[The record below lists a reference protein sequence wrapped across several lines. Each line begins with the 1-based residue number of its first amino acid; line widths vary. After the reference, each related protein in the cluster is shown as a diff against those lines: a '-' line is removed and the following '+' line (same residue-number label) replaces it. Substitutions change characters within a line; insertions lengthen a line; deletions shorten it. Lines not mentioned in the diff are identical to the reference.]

1 MSIKT
6 TVGQV
11 AMVGGDHHI
20 RPDWILV
27 DERSSRFA
35 KGRRRGNLY
44 ALVEVSGP
52 RSKRESMSAR
62 LLDLVREV
70 YYGWRGS
77 ATAGLQQAVRDV
89 NSFLFDENRDSLPD
103 EQWSAGISCVALRDD
118 DLFVVQ
124 GGPAAV
130 LVAHDG
136 QATRYPDVS
145 PWLTDLPS
153 DEGESGPLGARRD
166 AYVSLFHARVAEG
179 DTILLLDSSM
189 ARSLS
194 RDKWL
199 SALSGEPVGAVLGA
213 LAGASKGE
221 DHSALAVR
229 LVGDKGPGQTAPSL
243 SEPGTEAL
251 SGQPE
256 PGQGDQSPI
265 LAVSARLLQS
275 AGGVLVAVLTSLW
288 AVLLTLLRQLMPS
301 QPSPQ
306 GAAGRQDTK
315 VSSGTK
321 GPSGRRMA
329 TKGERDPMEMMQK
342 LLVAVAIGIPLIVA
356 AVVLLVY
363 LQRGQARTAE
373 LEALWQS
380 ASASWEKATAAG
392 TDADARTHLA
402 EAQGHLDGLS
412 VLQADHPGAVDLQKR
427 IDARLDEINQVRR
440 INWVAP
446 LATYPGGADL
456 TRVVVQ
462 GAHVFVMDR
471 SAGRVYHHQLD
482 ELQQSLEPGTEG
494 TVLLSRGDVVG
505 DVLVGDLV
513 DMVWMPAGEGRQ
525 RDRLVILESNRGLLE
540 FDPATEEL
548 RSLVV
553 AQSDTWQMP
562 ELVGSYY
569 GRFYLLDSQA
579 GKIWRYAPTPDGHSS
594 PPDDWLQVVT
604 DLVGTVDM
612 AIGNS
617 IYLLYGDG
625 RLAKF
630 TTGNPDAFDVS
641 GWNEPLRSPSA
652 LYTRPP
658 EDVKWLWIADRG
670 NSRIVRSGKGGE
682 FKEQF
687 RLADEQAAEVENVLG
702 AVTSLFVDE
711 IGGRAFVL
719 SGQKL
724 YLLILP
730 D

>member
-6 TVGQV
+6 TVCQV

-27 DERSSRFA
+27 DERSSRLV

-52 RSKRESMSAR
+52 RSEREIMSTQ
-62 LLDLVREV
+62 LLEVVREV

-77 ATAGLQQAVRDV
+77 VTAGLQQAVRDV
-89 NSFLFDENRDSLPD
+89 NAFLFDENRDSLPD

-118 DLFVVQ
+118 DLFIVQ

-153 DEGESGPLGARRD
+153 DEVESAALGSRRD

-179 DTILLLDSSM
+179 DTLLVLDSSL
-189 ARSLS
+189 ARRLS
-194 RDKWL
+194 RDMWF
-199 SALSGEPVGAVLGA
+199 SALSGETVEAVLGA
-213 LAGASKGE
+213 LAGASKGK

-229 LVGDKGPGQTAPSL
+229 LAGEKGSGQGAPSL
-243 SEPGTEAL
+243 AESSEDAL
-251 SGQPE
+251 SGQSE
-256 PGQGDQSPI
+256 SGQGDLPPA
-265 LAVSARLLQS
+265 LAAGARLLQS
-275 AGGVLVAVLTSLW
+275 VGVTLVAVLASLW

-306 GAAGRQDTK
+306 EASGRQDTK

-321 GPSGRRMA
+321 RPSRSSRA
-329 TKGERDPMEMMQK
+329 TGGERDPTDMVQK
-342 LLVAVAIGIPLIVA
+342 LLLAVAIGIPLIVA
-356 AVVLLVY
+356 AIVLFVY

-373 LEALWQS
+373 IEALWQS
-380 ASASWEKATAAG
+380 ANASWEQASTAGA
-392 TDADARTHLA
+392 DADARTRLA
-402 EAQGHLDGLS
+402 ETQGYLEGLS
-412 VLQADHPGAVDLQKR
+412 DLQADYPGAVDLQKR
-427 IDARLDEINQVRR
+427 IDTRLDEINQVRR

-446 LATYPGGADL
+446 LTAYPGGADL

-471 SAGRVYHHQLD
+471 SAGKVYHHQLD
-482 ELQQSLEPGTEG
+482 ELQQSLQPGTEE

-540 FDPATEEL
+540 YDPATEEL

-562 ELVGSYY
+562 EFVGSYY

-579 GKIWRYAPTPDGHSS
+579 GKIWRYAPTPDGYSS
-594 PPDDWLQVVT
+594 PPDDWLETET
-604 DLVGTVDM
+604 DLLGAVDM

-630 TTGNPDAFDVS
+630 TTGSPDTFDVS

-658 EDVKWLWIADRG
+658 EDVKWLWVADRG
-670 NSRIVRSGKGGE
+670 NSRIVKSGKDGE

-687 RLADEQAAEVENVLG
+687 RQADEQAAEAEDVLG
-702 AVTSLFVDE
+702 AVTGLFVDE